1 MLKSGKVFLSMI
13 FVLAFAAGGS
23 GVIFGA
29 AKPAQ
34 TLNLPDVDTN
44 AVADDTDA
52 PEITARVARIS
63 FIRGD
68 VQIRRTDSQDWEK
81 ATLNL
86 PIVEGDE
93 LATSGG
99 ARLEIQF
106 DNFSH
111 LRLDQNSFLK
121 IAVLK
126 SEGIAVSIS
135 QGTMNLR
142 VTDLDKA
149 AGYFEIDAPKTTV
162 AVERSGT
169 YRIDAGKAGDT
180 DLRVSATGGGEARV
194 YSDNAGFTLKS
205 GRSAHVFTEGDTAG
219 EWETAEAVR
228 FTDEFDNWAT
238 DRDST
243 IAARLRDAYY
253 DTYYDNDIYGADDL
267 NGYGEWI
274 HTASYGY
281 IWRPSQNSINSY
293 ADWSPYRYGHWRWVP
308 PYGWTWVND
317 EPWGWATYHHGRWV
331 YDNGYWAWTPYGY
344 YRPARSWWF
353 PALVVINVFND
364 NVCWY
369 PLGYHHRYY
378 NYNDHHRRR
387 DDDDHQG
394 RIRPT
399 PTRTPPVTPP
409 GGIRP
414 TRTPIG
420 PPIVVTGTAIAKAT
434 DIDRERFDRV
444 PPTGVVTTDSRDFG
458 AKTRGIR
465 TAPPEVANAILAKT
479 PNEGSRLDLPEY
491 KQMTGRIS
499 REIMTDRPR
508 GDDGVRQIKMGAVQ
522 RKSDAPLGQELRTTR
537 IFGGR
542 PPVRA
547 HDDKSGI
554 KTTDNEPTG
563 VRSTGAVARPP
574 IRDRGDQQ
582 KQTIVQRDKPPQR
595 DADPGSDSPP
605 TRQPPRFEPPQ
616 REIKPRE
623 DTPPTR
629 QPPRFEPPQREIK
642 PREDTPPTRQPPRS
656 EPPQREV
663 KPRSEPLPPQEQP
676 KPRNDPPPPKS
687 EPKKETDSPK
697 RLKDSETD

>member
-1 MLKSGKVFLSMI
+1 MHRSGKVFLLMI
-13 FVLAFAAGGS
+13 FVMAFAVGGVS
-23 GVIFGA
+23 VIFGA
-29 AKPAQ
+29 GRPAQ
-34 TLNLPDVDTN
+34 TLNLPDMDTN
-44 AVADDTDA
+44 VVVDDTDA
-52 PEITARVARIS
+52 PEVTARVARIS

-68 VQIRRTDSQDWEK
+68 VQIRRAGGQDWEK
-81 ATLNL
+81 AGLNL

-93 LATSGG
+93 LATSGDS
-99 ARLEIQF
+99 RLEIQF
-106 DNFSH
+106 NNFSH

-121 IAVLK
+121 ISVLK

-135 QGTMNLR
+135 QGTMSLR

-162 AVERSGT
+162 AVQRSGT
-169 YRIDAGKAGDT
+169 YRIDAGKSGDT
-180 DLRVSATGGGEARV
+180 DLRVSVTGGGEARV

-205 GRSAHVFTEGDTAG
+205 GRSARVFTTGGNAG

-228 FTDEFDNWAT
+228 FTDEFDNWAA

-281 IWRPSQNSINSY
+281 VWRPYQNSINLY

-378 NYNDHHRRR
+378 NYNDHHGRR

-399 PTRTPPVTPP
+399 PTRIPPVNPP

-414 TRTPIG
+414 TQTPLG
-420 PPIVVTGTAIAKAT
+420 PPVVAGGSALAKAT
-434 DIDRERFDRV
+434 RKGADIEWGRLDHV
-444 PPTGVVTTDSRDFG
+444 PPTGVVITNSRDFG

-465 TAPPEVANAILAKT
+465 TAPPEVANALLAKT
-479 PNEGSRLDLPEY
+479 TASESRLDLPEY

-499 REIMTDRPR
+499 REIMTDKPR
-508 GDDGVRQIKMGAVQ
+508 GDDDARHIQTGATQ
-522 RKSDAPLGQELRTTR
+522 RKSDAPLDQELRTTR

-547 HDDKSGI
+547 NDDKNGI
-554 KTTDNEPTG
+554 NNTDKEPAVTRG
-563 VRSTGAVARPP
+563 TGAVARPP
-574 IRDRGDQQ
+574 IRDRGDEQ
-582 KQTIVQRDKPPQR
+582 KQIRVQRDSPPQR
-595 DADPGSDSPP
+595 DANPRNDPPATKQPPRFEPPQREIKPRDDPSPP

-616 REIKPRE
+616 RE
-623 DTPPTR
+623 
-629 QPPRFEPPQREIK
+629 
-642 PREDTPPTRQPPRS
+642 
-656 EPPQREV
+656 V
-663 KPRSEPLPPQEQP
+663 KPRSEPPTPREQP

-687 EPKKETDSPK
+687 EPKKDSEPSK
-697 RLKDSETD
+697 RPKDSKRD